1 MLILQALAQTA
12 LAETMIRYMAEAEI
26 RGIQMSKQP
35 AAGIIATLIIVAIS
49 LAFISLFELSTFTGW
64 VAYCIECVI
73 PMQIV
78 IGITWATKHPHFA
91 ASRSQPSKGVLLILV
106 TVLAGLITGAL
117 FFYTVNGGINPPTPF
132 LMMFIIVVVLTTFA
146 ASIMWGGWPF
156 MTMIK
161 NPVAAGISMLA
172 ACYLVAYIIFRVFF
186 NYSFMQGAPVY
197 VASLDPH
204 GLFSAWNAVTC
215 YVTVIG
221 VMFLMLS
228 FDLWPLTK
236 FPAIMKQP
244 VLGLV
249 WSLICLVLGYAAWWI
264 GVVAL
269 KMDPVSF
276 MVHVPVAYIF
286 GTIIVLNMMQGSL
299 FGKMTQPLKGV
310 ANILTVAVIGTLLFE
325 TYGALSGRVTGVL
338 KAGPPTYD
346 FELWIASALLGVTF
360 PLLVFHA
367 EFFKLW
373 PLKRTV

>member
-1 MLILQALAQTA
+1 M
-12 LAETMIRYMAEAEI
+12 AET
-26 RGIQMSKQP
+26 KQP
-35 AAGIIATLIIVAIS
+35 VAGIISTTIIVAIS

-91 ASRSQPSKGVLLILV
+91 ASRTQPSKGILLILV
-106 TVLAGLITGAL
+106 TILAGIITGAL

-146 ASIMWGGWPF
+146 ASIIWGGWPF
-156 MTMIK
+156 MTMIR
-161 NPVAAGISMLA
+161 NPIAAGIVMLA
-172 ACYLVAYIIFRVFF
+172 ACYLAAYIIFHVFF
-186 NYSFMQGAPVY
+186 NYDFMRGAPVY

-204 GLFSAWNAVTC
+204 GLFNAWNAVAY

-249 WSLICLVLGYAAWWI
+249 WSATCLLLGYAAFYI
-264 GVVAL
+264 GVHAL
-269 KMDPVSF
+269 RMDVVSF
-276 MVHVPVAYIF
+276 MVHAPVAYIF
-286 GTIIVLNMMQGSL
+286 GTIIVLNMLQGSL
-299 FGKMTQPLKGV
+299 FGKLRQPLKGLLN
-310 ANILTVAVIGTLLFE
+310 AATVAIFGTLLFE
-325 TYGALSGRVTGVL
+325 IYGALSGHVTGSL
-338 KAGPPTYD
+338 RAGPPAYD

-360 PLLVFHA
+360 PLLIFHA

-373 PLKRTV
+373 PIRRTA